1 MIDYTICY
9 KEQWQPDDYF
19 AAHTFD
25 FFCAALTSDDRAHI
39 LFAKANAQRKQWLVL
54 PEYKYTA
61 AELPPG
67 SYTYDTRAGEADYI
81 AGFLDGAGLTPNSKL
96 CIDITG
102 LLAPYLL
109 FLLRALAAKGIV
121 NFEVL
126 YAEPGK
132 YLEREETKFSGEIV
146 REVRQVYG
154 FEGSHIPDTSSDL
167 LVLGA
172 GYDHQLLKMV
182 AMSKEGARVV
192 EIFGM
197 PALRADMY
205 QENILRA
212 SRASAALGRAA
223 GDHQDNHLVPAHDPF
238 MSATMLSRISEGSH
252 FTNLYLCPLA
262 TKPQVLG
269 FGIYYLHECINK
281 PVSILYPFCEL
292 FPQKTSVGIGRV
304 WCYSAQLA
312 LNVLTN
318 P

>member
-1 MIDYTICY
+1 MVDYTICY
-9 KEQWQPDDYF
+9 KEQLQPDAYF

-25 FFCAALTSDDRAHI
+25 LFCAALTSDDRAHI
-39 LFAKANAQRKQWLVL
+39 LFDKANAHRKQWLVL
-54 PEYKYTA
+54 PEYKFNS
-61 AELPPG
+61 AEIPQG
-67 SYTYDTRAGEADYI
+67 SYTHDIGTGEADYI
-81 AGFLDGAGLTPNSKL
+81 AGFLDAAGLTPNSKL

-109 FLLRALAAKGIV
+109 FLLRALAAKKIF

-132 YLEREETKFSGEIV
+132 YLESEETKFSGEVV

-154 FEGSHIPDTSSDL
+154 FEGSHIPDTSGDL

-212 SRASAALGRAA
+212 SRASAALGRGA

-238 MSATMLSRISEGSH
+238 MTATTLSKISESSR

-269 FGIYYLHECINK
+269 FGIYYLHECLNK
-281 PVSILYPFCEL
+281 PVSIVYPFCDV

-304 WCYSAQLA
+304 WCYSAELE
-312 LNVLTN
+312 LNGPVS